1 MDFSKLQIVA
11 LVVLTTILTD
21 KFLINHNSYP
31 QPQAVLPVPTSIVNV
46 TSTPPPIGVT
56 AAPSLSQNELL
67 LKEIQNLRKDMLVA
81 VNNLQ
86 NKTTAPE
93 AIPTFSTSLLGGM
106 VKISSPQ
113 FKRVDVYDKANSSGK
128 IINSI
133 VYDTIYF
140 YSTKADG
147 WYQLSL
153 DNGQVGYVQSQ
164 FLKEFP

>member
-1 MDFSKLQIVA
+1 MDLSKLQIIA

-21 KFLINHNSYP
+21 KFLIDHKIPVTQTIIEKTAAIS
-31 QPQAVLPVPTSIVNV
+31 PVPTAVV
-46 TSTPPPIGVT
+46 TGATV
-56 AAPSLSQNELL
+56 APNTSQNELM
-67 LKEIQNLRKDMLVA
+67 LKEIQNLRKDMLTA

-86 NKTTAPE
+86 IQTSLPVAV
-93 AIPTFSTSLLGGM
+93 PTFSSSLIGGM

-113 FKRVDVYDKANSSGK
+113 WKRVDVFEKPLASSK
-128 IINSI
+128 IVNSI

-140 YSTKADG
+140 YTTKTDG

-153 DNGQVGYVQSQ
+153 DNGQSGFVQTQ